1 MSDTT
6 SAPAAAEKPARR
18 VALVTGGS
26 RGIGRAIVE
35 GLARDGLFVVINYQ
49 SNQAAAE
56 ETLAAIGGPANG
68 RLLQFDVADEAAV
81 DAAIKSIGDTEGRLD
96 VLVNNAAVA
105 IDGLLLRT
113 KTADWLRVLNTN
125 LSSVFFLCRSSS
137 RLLLK
142 AKESGRI
149 INLTSVVGE
158 TGNGGQVS
166 YTSAKAGLLGLTRT
180 LARELASRG
189 ITVNA
194 VSPGYIDTDMTR
206 KTLTDD
212 MRKQLASQIPL
223 GRTGKPEDVAA
234 AVTFLASPAAS
245 YITGQVLRVNGGLL
259 IG

>member
-1 MSDTT
+1 MTDTQ
-6 SAPAAAEKPARR
+6 SAPVARR
-18 VALVTGGS
+18 VALVTGAS
-26 RGIGRAIVE
+26 RGIGRAIAQA
-35 GLARDGLFVVINYQ
+35 LARDGLFVVLNYQ

-56 ETLAAIGGPANG
+56 ETLASIGGPQNG
-68 RLLQFDVADEAAV
+68 RLLQFDVADESAV
-81 DAAIKSIGDTEGRLD
+81 DAAIKSIGEQEGRLD
-96 VLVNNAAVA
+96 VVVNNAAVA

-113 KTADWLRVLNTN
+113 KTADFMRVINTN
-125 LSSVFFLCRSSS
+125 LSSVFFLCRAAS

-158 TGNGGQVS
+158 TGNAGQVS

-206 KTLTDD
+206 ATLTED
-212 MRKQLASQIPL
+212 MRKQLTAQIPL

-234 AVTFLASPAAS
+234 AVAFLASPAAG